1 MRRSGLVDVFLQ
13 HLCRKLASPF
23 PRDLGRLVVPPSGFQ
38 LPFQLLRAVVFG
50 VLGLLGL
57 FGLLALA
64 GIALTGLMAAQVDA
78 IGQLDQPASPA
89 VPRRLRPQSSMRV
102 VAPLLSLPKKKPPC
116 GGVLTMTPVWD
127 VDS

>member
-1 MRRSGLVDVFLQ
+1 MRRSGSVEFVLQ
-13 HLCRKLASPF
+13 HLCRKLASPVL
-23 PRDLGRLVVPPSGFQ
+23 RDPGRLVGPPSGFQ
-38 LPFQLLRAVVFG
+38 LSFRLLRAVVF